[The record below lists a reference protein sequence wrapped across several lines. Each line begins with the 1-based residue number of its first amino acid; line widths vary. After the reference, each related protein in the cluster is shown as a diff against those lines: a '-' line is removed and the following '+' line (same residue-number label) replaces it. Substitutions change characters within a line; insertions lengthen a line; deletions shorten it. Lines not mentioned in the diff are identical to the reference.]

1 MSLEIRGVDELTS
14 ELQRMAAKAGSE
26 AADRA
31 LKAGARVILTE
42 MKAQAQIDP
51 KVRKGNLL
59 KSLKLGS
66 IVTAMKEQRSK
77 IGVKR
82 IQLGAYEKEHGQIA
96 PHAHLVEYGHGGPH
110 PAPPHPFVR
119 PSFDRRADEAYDEMR
134 RVLRNELKL

>member
-1 MSLEIRGVDELTS
+1 MSLAIKGVDELTS
-14 ELQRMAAKAGSE
+14 DLQRMAARAGNE
-26 AADRA
+26 ASDRA
-31 LKAGARVILTE
+31 LKAGAKVILTE

-66 IVTAMKEQRSK
+66 IVTAMREQRSR

-82 IQLGAYEKEHGQIA
+82 IQLGSYEKKHGQIA

-110 PAPPHPFVR
+110 PAPPHPFIR
-119 PSFDRRADEAYDEMR
+119 PSFDKRADEAYDEMR

>member
-1 MSLEIRGVDELTS
+1 MSLEIKGVDELTS
-14 ELQRMAAKAGSE
+14 DLQRMAAKAGGE

-119 PSFDRRADEAYDEMR
+119 PSFDRRVDEAYDEMR

>member
-1 MSLEIRGVDELTS
+1 MSLEIKGVDELTS
-14 ELQRMAAKAGSE
+14 DLQRMAAKAGGE

-31 LKAGARVILTE
+31 LKAGARAILTE

-51 KVRKGNLL
+51 KVRKGNML

-96 PHAHLVEYGHGGPH
+96 PHAHLVEYGHGGPY

>member
-1 MSLEIRGVDELTS
+1 MSLEIRGMDELTS
-14 ELQRMAAKAGSE
+14 DLQRMAAKAGNE
-26 AADRA
+26 ASDRA
-31 LKAGARVILTE
+31 LKAGARIILTE

-66 IVTAMKEQRSK
+66 IVTAMREQRSK

-82 IQLGAYEKEHGQIA
+82 IQLGSYEKKHGQIA

-110 PAPPHPFVR
+110 PAPPHPFIR
-119 PSFDRRADEAYDEMR
+119 PSFDKRADEAYDEMR
-134 RVLRNELKL
+134 RVLRDELKL

>member
-1 MSLEIRGVDELTS
+1 MSLEIKGVDELTS
-14 ELQRMAAKAGSE
+14 DLQRMAAKAGGE

-42 MKAQAQIDP
+42 MKTQAQIDP

-96 PHAHLVEYGHGGPH
+96 PHAHLVEYGHGGPY

-119 PSFDRRADEAYDEMR
+119 PSFDKRADEAYDEMR

>member
-1 MSLEIRGVDELTS
+1 MSLEIKGVDELTS
-14 ELQRMAAKAGSE
+14 DLQRMAAKAGGE

-96 PHAHLVEYGHGGPH
+96 PHAHLVEYGHGGPY

>member
-1 MSLEIRGVDELTS
+1 MSLEIRGMDELTS
-14 ELQRMAAKAGSE
+14 DLQRMAAKAGNE
-26 AADRA
+26 ASDRA
-31 LKAGARVILTE
+31 LKAGARIILTE

-66 IVTAMKEQRSK
+66 IVTAMREQRSK

-82 IQLGAYEKEHGQIA
+82 IQLGSYEKKHGQIA

-110 PAPPHPFVR
+110 PAPPHPFIL
-119 PSFDRRADEAYDEMR
+119 PSFDKRADEAYDEMR
-134 RVLRNELKL
+134 RVLRDELKL